1 MRNSRSVRVAA
12 GALMLAAPSTA
23 VALASGQQAHAQGA
37 LQIDVNARHF
47 AYGDVVKVNG
57 TGPKTTAGHRVLLEF
72 ARAGAANWQTLSAAT
87 IGPNGGFRL
96 SAPMRKSGSVR
107 AVSTAPQADAS
118 QRPATPAN
126 NTGGASLASA
136 ARKVSVRPQLR
147 LAPRSIDVL
156 GGQSFTVQGRLLP
169 GVAGRRVRLEELH
182 SGRWQVIASAHTG
195 SKGGFGIRYRPWG
208 AFGAGGRGLRVAF
221 DGDRQNT
228 HTSKPAG
235 HFTVFNQS
243 VASWYYDA
251 GNTAC
256 GYHAGLGV
264 ANKYLPCGTKVTF
277 RYGGRSV
284 TATVDDRGPYVGGRT
299 WDLNQTTA
307 AALGFAGVGTVWAT
321 S

>member
-23 VALASGQQAHAQGA
+23 VALAGGQAHAQGA
-37 LQIDVNARHF
+37 LQIDVNARHV

-57 TGPKTTAGHRVLLEF
+57 TGPETTAGHRVLLEF
-72 ARAGAANWQTLSAAT
+72 ARAGATNWQTLSAAT
-87 IGPNGGFRL
+87 IGPGGGFRL
-96 SAPMRKSGSVR
+96 SASMRKSGRVR

-118 QRPATPAN
+118 RRPVTPAN
-126 NTGGASLASA
+126 STGGASLAST
-136 ARKVSVRPQLR
+136 ARKVSVRPQFR

-156 GGQSFTVQGRLLP
+156 GGQLFTVRGRLLP
-169 GVAGRRVRLEELH
+169 GVAGRRVRLEERH
-182 SGRWQVIASAHTG
+182 SSRWRVIASAHTG
-195 SKGGFGIRYRPWG
+195 WDGGFGIRYRPWG
-208 AFGAGGRGLRVAF
+208 AFGAGGRSLRVAF

-228 HTSKPAG
+228 HTSTPAG
-235 HFTVFNQS
+235 HFTVFNQA

-264 ANKYLPCGTKVTF
+264 ANKYLPCGTKVRF

-299 WDLNQTTA
+299 WDLNQNTA
-307 AALGFAGVGTVWAT
+307 AALRFGGVGTVWST